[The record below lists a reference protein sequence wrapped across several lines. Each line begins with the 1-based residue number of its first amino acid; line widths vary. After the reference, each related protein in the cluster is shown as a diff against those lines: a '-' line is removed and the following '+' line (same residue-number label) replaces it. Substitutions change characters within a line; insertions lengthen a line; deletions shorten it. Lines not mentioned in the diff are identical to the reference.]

1 MTVSTRR
8 RLIAWGLMGSL
19 TASAVFVGHAGQ
31 DEPLGAVLIVSLL
44 TISFAKLA
52 ILLAEYLDLRHAPG
66 WNRGLRFAIAL
77 LLVLIA
83 GLSILATAR

>member
-31 DEPLGAVLIVSLL
+31 DEPLCAVLIVSLL

-66 WNRGLRFAIAL
+66 WNRGLRFAMGVFL
-77 LLVLIA
+77 GRIA